1 MAREQKTKERMPGW
15 AWGVPLGAWILLA
28 AKLFHTVPADA
39 GAVLLAAAFFLAGAV
54 FAAVHHA
61 EVVALRVGEPFGSIV
76 LAVAVTVIE
85 VALIVS
91 IMISASTGSE
101 AIARD
106 TVFAAVMIVLNGV
119 VGLCLLVGGTRHFE
133 QTFQIQ
139 GAAAA
144 LGVLGTLAT
153 LALVLPNFTRTITG
167 PFYAKEQLLFVGA
180 VSLCLYGLFLFVQT
194 FRHRDYFLSTDEP
207 DDGFQHHAKQP
218 SGKTALKS
226 LILMCAAL
234 IAVVLLAKTLAPS
247 IERAVVGAGLP
258 IAFVGVIIA
267 ALVLLPEGIAA
278 LGAARANRLQTS
290 LNLALG
296 SALASIGM
304 TIPAVAVV
312 SVLLDQKLVM
322 GLPEEEMV
330 LLILTLFISTLTLA
344 TGRTTVLQGAIHVVI
359 FSMFVLL
366 SIRP

>member
-1 MAREQKTKERMPGW
+1 MAPEQKKKERMPWW
-15 AWGVPLGAWILLA
+15 AWSVPLGAWLVLA
-28 AKLFHTVPADA
+28 VKFSDAVPADA
-39 GAVLLAAAFFLAGAV
+39 GAVLLAAVFFLAGTV

-76 LAVAVTVIE
+76 LAIAVTVIE

-91 IMISASTGSE
+91 IMISGSNGSE
-101 AIARD
+101 AVARD

-119 VGLCLLVGGTRHFE
+119 VGLCLLAGGSRHYE
-133 QTFQIQ
+133 QTFQVQ

-144 LGVLGTLAT
+144 LGVLGTLAIF
-153 LALVLPNFTRTITG
+153 ALVLPNYTRTLPG
-167 PFYAKEQLLFVGA
+167 PFYTQEQMLFIGA

-194 FRHRDYFLSTDEP
+194 VRHRDYFLVADGP
-207 DDGFQHHAKQP
+207 DAEHHAKQP
-218 SGKTALKS
+218 SAKTALRS
-226 LILMCAAL
+226 VFLMCIAL
-234 IAVVLLAKTLAPS
+234 IAVVLLAKTLSPS

-258 IAFVGVIIA
+258 NAFVGVIIA

-296 SALASIGM
+296 SALATIGM

-312 SVLLDQKLVM
+312 SGLLGQRLAM

-330 LLILTLFISTLTLA
+330 LLVLTLFTSTLTLA
-344 TGRTTVLQGAIHVVI
+344 TGRTTVLQGAIHMVI
-359 FSMFVLL
+359 FSVFILL